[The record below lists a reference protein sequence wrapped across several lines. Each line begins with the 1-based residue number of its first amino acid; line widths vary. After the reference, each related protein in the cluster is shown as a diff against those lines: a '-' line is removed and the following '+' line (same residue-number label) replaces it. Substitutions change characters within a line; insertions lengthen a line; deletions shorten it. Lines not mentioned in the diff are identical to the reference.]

1 MSIVLEAKTPTIQ
14 SADGTLIWAATAGR
28 SAKEAPA
35 VVFVPGFSMSSLIF
49 RKQFEDK
56 SFLAK
61 YCLITYEPRG
71 QGRSGQPLNKE
82 AYSSARNA
90 EDFRAVCEAFGA
102 RKVVHVGWSYGG
114 LIPADVF
121 AHLGPD
127 WISGVILLSGIP
139 WRSMLPDVAHPY
151 GSAALAPL
159 IQEDATSIATGF
171 EMVFDSCFH
180 PSVATSISYTEKT
193 ALIGAIAQQHPIART
208 LLLTAREQTETRLME
223 YASEL
228 PILLI
233 IGEYDRQLNWVK
245 LDELLKR
252 AFKRYELLLVKDAA
266 HASFWEKPD
275 ETNPAIGSFID
286 KM

>member
-1 MSIVLEAKTPTIQ
+1 M
-14 SADGTLIWAATAGR
+14 
-28 SAKEAPA
+28 
-35 VVFVPGFSMSSLIF
+35 
-49 RKQFEDK
+49 
-56 SFLAK
+56 
-61 YCLITYEPRG
+61 
-71 QGRSGQPLNKE
+71 
-82 AYSSARNA
+82 
-90 EDFRAVCEAFGA
+90 
-102 RKVVHVGWSYGG
+102 
-114 LIPADVF
+114 
-121 AHLGPD
+121 
-127 WISGVILLSGIP
+127 
-139 WRSMLPDVAHPY
+139 PDVAHPY